1 MELSFIRPIGS
12 LWWGIRV
19 LEGIRERERVL
30 GYSEFRV
37 LAQLGFDL
45 TGFGL
50 AWLGWAVTKLKEKKT
65 MAFPGLTQPWL
76 WLGLAGL

>member
-19 LEGIRERERVL
+19 LVERVLEGIRVL

-50 AWLGWAVTKLKEKKT
+50 AWLGCDKS
-65 MAFPGLTQPWL
+65 
-76 WLGLAGL
+76 LAS